1 MPIGT
6 WTVLPVTET
15 LTSPRWT
22 PPPPPPPPPAF
33 ALGRLTAVHA
43 LSPPNVFVLS
53 AATVT
58 SQTLAATPIGTWIV
72 LPVRSTL
79 TRPSC
84 WAAGAGAAA
93 SPRQVAVTTAVAA
106 RRPGRANERWDMV
119 PSVGCGERR
128 QPGRRGDVAEALLLM
143 RVLPTARRGMRA
155 SASDD
160 VLEPA
165 HDGRPRLGVRVVV
178 VE

>member
-22 PPPPPPPPPAF
+22 PPPPPPPPPPC
-33 ALGRLTAVHA
+33 ALGRLTAVQT

-53 AATVT
+53 AATLT

-72 LPVRSTL
+72 LPLRSTL

-84 WAAGAGAAA
+84 WAAGAGAGAPP
-93 SPRQVAVTTAVAA
+93 STTTPPHA
-106 RRPGRANERWDMV
+106 
-119 PSVGCGERR
+119 
-128 QPGRRGDVAEALLLM
+128 
-143 RVLPTARRGMRA
+143 T
-155 SASDD
+155 
-160 VLEPA
+160 
-165 HDGRPRLGVRVVV
+165 
-178 VE
+178 